1 MTATTVARTFGDM
14 NVTNELLPEIFKLSI
29 FGIGLDHGRRVD
41 RDEGLFVRSV
51 IEKDELELLDF
62 LRILSGGFQR
72 ELLHSSGSLE

>member
-29 FGIGLDHGRRVD
+29 FGIGLDHGRVD
-41 RDEGLFVRSV
+41 RDEGLLVRSV
-51 IEKDELELLDF
+51 VEKDELELLDF
-62 LRILSGGFQR
+62 LRVLSGGFQR